1 MNSPAPGDWQR
12 SSPLAILFFAG
23 NIFKTVARAMIQGA
37 LIPLIALVPLVRN
50 DPGVPGVLLLVLWAL
65 LLLAFVAGA
74 VQWACFRFRVAEDRL
89 LIHKGVLKKTAL
101 DLPYERVQGINVKRS
116 PVDRLFALVTVTLDT
131 SGSVQAEGKLPSIKT
146 EVAHRL
152 QRSVTALRPVLGSRA
167 AGEEGS
173 AAADASPSSDAA
185 GDIRPAIGPGRVL
198 LKLGPAD
205 MVRIGLAS
213 RNFIFVAALVGV
225 LADLLQP
232 GDFLDPVLEAVE
244 SGVDSAASA
253 FAGLGTLAR
262 VGLAAA
268 LVASIA
274 GVALFLT
281 VTSAFLRHHNF
292 TLRHGGGRFR
302 SRAGLLTQREVVV
315 EAPKI
320 QQLTVGQG
328 LVLRWFRRYRLY
340 ALPAAAVP
348 PEMGR
353 ASALEVPDVLEVPLT
368 GGRLAED
375 LRALMFA
382 REAAAIPVLP
392 GSSDFKRV
400 SPHYIRALALRY
412 GFVLAIV
419 FGTLLLLAWAGMFA
433 GTSTILFWWAAS
445 IPAAVLAAWQRWRRQ
460 GYAYD
465 RDGLASRTG
474 FAGREVKAFLMRKVQ
489 SATVRQSPLQR
500 RKRLAT
506 LQVQLACGK
515 ITVPYIDRRVACAL
529 RDYILYRVESSRR
542 RWH

>member
-1 MNSPAPGDWQR
+1 MNSPTPGDWQR
-12 SSPLAILFFAG
+12 SSPVAILFFAG

-50 DPGVPGVLLLVLWAL
+50 DPGVLGVLLLVLWVLFL
-65 LLLAFVAGA
+65 LPFAAGA

-152 QRSVTALRPVLGSRA
+152 QRSVTALRPEDRA
-167 AGEEGS
+167 AGVEGS
-173 AAADASPSSDAA
+173 VAAGTSPSSDAA
-185 GDIRPAIGPGRVL
+185 REVRPAVGPGRVL

-225 LADLLQP
+225 LTDLLQP

-253 FAGLGTLAR
+253 FTGLGVLAQ

-320 QQLTVGQG
+320 QQLTVSQG
-328 LVLRWFRRYRLY
+328 LVLRWFRRYRLF
-340 ALPAAAVP
+340 ALPAAAVS
-348 PEMGR
+348 PEAGR
-353 ASALEVPDVLEVPLT
+353 ASALEVPDVLEVPLL
-368 GGRLAED
+368 GDQLAED
-375 LRALMFA
+375 LRALVFA
-382 REAAAIPVLP
+382 REATAIPVLP
-392 GSSDFKRV
+392 GSSEFKRV

-412 GFVLAIV
+412 GFVLAII
-419 FGTLLLLAWAGMFA
+419 FGTLLLLAWAGMLA

-445 IPAAVLAAWQRWRRQ
+445 IPAAALAAWQRWRRQ

-474 FAGREVKAFLMRKVQ
+474 FVGREVKAFLMRKVQ

-500 RKRLAT
+500 RKELAT
-506 LQVQLACGK
+506 LRVQLACGK

>member
-1 MNSPAPGDWQR
+1 MNSPTPGDWQR
-12 SSPLAILFFAG
+12 SSPFAILFFAG
-23 NIFKTVARAMIQGA
+23 NIVKTVARAMIQGA
-37 LIPLIALVPLVRN
+37 VIPLIALVALVRD
-50 DPGVPGVLLLVLWAL
+50 DPGILGVLLLVLWAL
-65 LLLAFVAGA
+65 LLLPFVAGT
-74 VQWACFRFRVAEDRL
+74 VQWACFRFRIAEDRL

-101 DLPYERVQGINVKRS
+101 DLPYERVQGINVRRS
-116 PVDRLFALVTVTLDT
+116 PVDRLFGLVTVTLDT
-131 SGSVQAEGKLPSIKT
+131 SGSVQAEGKLPSIKA

-152 QRSVTALRPVLGSRA
+152 QRSVTALRPVPEDRA

-173 AAADASPSSDAA
+173 VAAGTSPSSDAA
-185 GDIRPAIGPGRVL
+185 REVRPAIGPGRVL

-205 MVRIGLAS
+205 MVQIGLAS

-253 FAGLGTLAR
+253 FTDLGTLAQ

-268 LVASIA
+268 LIASIA
-274 GVALFLT
+274 GVALLLT
-281 VTSAFLRHHNF
+281 VTAAFLRHHNF
-292 TLRHGGGRFR
+292 TLRHAGGRFR

-320 QQLTVGQG
+320 QQLTVSQG
-328 LVLRWFRRYRLY
+328 LVLRWFRRYRLF
-340 ALPAAAVP
+340 ALPAAAVS
-348 PEMGR
+348 PEAGR
-353 ASALEVPDVLEVPLT
+353 ASALEVPDVLEVPLL
-368 GGRLAED
+368 GDQLAED
-375 LRALMFA
+375 LRALVFA
-382 REAAAIPVLP
+382 REATAIPVLP
-392 GSSDFKRV
+392 GSSEFQRV

-412 GFVLAIV
+412 GLVLATV

-433 GTSTILFWWAAS
+433 RTSAILFWWAAS
-445 IPAAVLAAWQRWRRQ
+445 IPVAALAAWQRWRRQ

-465 RDGLASRTG
+465 RDGLSSRTG
-474 FAGREVKAFLMRKVQ
+474 FVGRQVKAFLMRKVQ

-500 RKRLAT
+500 RKELAT
-506 LQVQLACGK
+506 LRIQLACGK
-515 ITVPYIDRRVACAL
+515 ITVPYIDRRAACAL

>member
-1 MNSPAPGDWQR
+1 M
-12 SSPLAILFFAG
+12 
-23 NIFKTVARAMIQGA
+23 
-37 LIPLIALVPLVRN
+37 
-50 DPGVPGVLLLVLWAL
+50 
-65 LLLAFVAGA
+65 
-74 VQWACFRFRVAEDRL
+74 
-89 LIHKGVLKKTAL
+89 
-101 DLPYERVQGINVKRS
+101 
-116 PVDRLFALVTVTLDT
+116 
-131 SGSVQAEGKLPSIKT
+131 
-146 EVAHRL
+146 AHRL
-152 QRSVTALRPVLGSRA
+152 QRSVTALRPVPEDRA

-173 AAADASPSSDAA
+173 VAAGTSPSSDAA
-185 GDIRPAIGPGRVL
+185 REVRPAIGPGRVL

-213 RNFIFVAALVGV
+213 RNFIFVAAVVGV
-225 LADLLQP
+225 LTDLLQP

-253 FAGLGTLAR
+253 FTGLGTLAQ

-268 LVASIA
+268 LIASIA
-274 GVALFLT
+274 GVALLLT
-281 VTSAFLRHHNF
+281 VTAAFLRHHNF

-320 QQLTVGQG
+320 QQLTVSQG
-328 LVLRWFRRYRLY
+328 LVLRWFRRYRLF
-340 ALPAAAVP
+340 ALPAAAVS
-348 PEMGR
+348 PEAGR
-353 ASALEVPDVLEVPLT
+353 ASALEVPDVLEAPLL
-368 GGRLAED
+368 GDRLGED
-375 LRALMFA
+375 LRTLVFA
-382 REAAAIPVLP
+382 REATAIPVLP
-392 GSSDFKRV
+392 GSSRFKRV

-412 GFVLAIV
+412 GLALATV

-433 GTSTILFWWAAS
+433 RTSTILFWLAAS
-445 IPAAVLAAWQRWRRQ
+445 IPVAALAAWQRWRRQ

-474 FAGREVKAFLMRKVQ
+474 FVGREVKAFLMRKVQ

-500 RKRLAT
+500 RKELAT

>member
-1 MNSPAPGDWQR
+1 M
-12 SSPLAILFFAG
+12 
-23 NIFKTVARAMIQGA
+23 VGA
-37 LIPLIALVPLVRN
+37 LIPLVAIVPLLRDN
-50 DPGVPGVLLLVLWAL
+50 PGIPGVLLVLFWAVL
-65 LLLAFVAGA
+65 LLPFVAGT
-74 VQWACFRFRVAEDRL
+74 VQWAYFRFKIAEDRL

-101 DLPYERVQGINVKRS
+101 DLPYERVQGINVRRS

-131 SGSVQAEGKLPSIKT
+131 SGSVQAEGKLPSIKA

-152 QRSVTALRPVLGSRA
+152 QRSVTALRPVLGGRA

-173 AAADASPSSDAA
+173 SSDAA
-185 GDIRPAIGPGRVL
+185 GEVRPAIGPGRVL

-225 LADLLQP
+225 LTDLLQP
-232 GDFLDPVLEAVE
+232 GDFLDPVLDALEA
-244 SGVDSAASA
+244 GVDSAASA
-253 FAGLGTLAR
+253 FTGLGMLAQ

-268 LVASIA
+268 LIASIA
-274 GVALFLT
+274 GVALLLT

-320 QQLTVGQG
+320 QQLTVSQG
-328 LVLRWFRRYRLY
+328 LVLRCLRRYRMH
-340 ALPAAAVP
+340 ALPAAALP

-353 ASALEVPDVLEVPLT
+353 ASALEVPDVLEVPLL
-368 GGRLAED
+368 GDRLAED

-382 REAAAIPVLP
+382 PEATAIPVLP
-392 GSSDFKRV
+392 GSSGFKRV

-412 GFVLAIV
+412 GLVLAAV
-419 FGTLLLLAWAGMFA
+419 FGLLLSMAWAGMFA
-433 GTSTILFWWAAS
+433 PTSTILFWWTAS
-445 IPAAVLAAWQRWRRQ
+445 IPVAALAAWQRWRRQ

-474 FAGREVKAFLMRKVQ
+474 FFGSEVKAFLLRKIQ

-500 RKRLAT
+500 RKALAT
-506 LQVQLACGK
+506 LQVQLASGK

>member
-1 MNSPAPGDWQR
+1 
-12 SSPLAILFFAG
+12 
-23 NIFKTVARAMIQGA
+23 
-37 LIPLIALVPLVRN
+37 
-50 DPGVPGVLLLVLWAL
+50 
-65 LLLAFVAGA
+65 
-74 VQWACFRFRVAEDRL
+74 
-89 LIHKGVLKKTAL
+89 
-101 DLPYERVQGINVKRS
+101 
-116 PVDRLFALVTVTLDT
+116 
-131 SGSVQAEGKLPSIKT
+131 
-146 EVAHRL
+146 
-152 QRSVTALRPVLGSRA
+152 
-167 AGEEGS
+167 
-173 AAADASPSSDAA
+173 
-185 GDIRPAIGPGRVL
+185 
-198 LKLGPAD
+198 

-225 LADLLQP
+225 LTDLLQP
-232 GDFLDPVLEAVE
+232 GDFLDPVLDALEA
-244 SGVDSAASA
+244 GVDSAASA
-253 FAGLGTLAR
+253 FTGLGMLAQ

-268 LVASIA
+268 LIASIA
-274 GVALFLT
+274 GVALLLT

-320 QQLTVGQG
+320 QQLTVSQG
-328 LVLRWFRRYRLY
+328 LVLRCLRRYRMH
-340 ALPAAAVP
+340 ALPAAALP

-353 ASALEVPDVLEVPLT
+353 ASALEVPDVLEVPLL
-368 GGRLAED
+368 GDRLAED

-382 REAAAIPVLP
+382 PEATAIPVLP
-392 GSSDFKRV
+392 GSSGFKRV

-412 GFVLAIV
+412 GLVLAAV
-419 FGTLLLLAWAGMFA
+419 FGLLLSMAWAGMFA
-433 GTSTILFWWAAS
+433 PTSTILFWWTAS
-445 IPAAVLAAWQRWRRQ
+445 IPVAALAAWQRWRRQ

-474 FAGREVKAFLMRKVQ
+474 FFGSEVKAFLLRKIQ

-500 RKRLAT
+500 RKALAT
-506 LQVQLACGK
+506 LQVQLASGK